1 MITIPTVLILGAG
14 ASSHIGYPVGDGFI
28 KDIIDVPINRLMDSM
43 YTVEQ
48 IKDFRLRLSRYASY
62 SIDEFLEKNRELE
75 DIGKSFIAHS
85 LKTYEME
92 DKLFPPYDSGWYQYL
107 FNSMLT
113 SSVEDLV
120 NNKITIITF
129 NYDRSLEAY
138 LHNTIMYRFKI
149 SKNESAEILKKIK
162 IIHMHGILGE
172 YPDVPYSQNLEPGF
186 DDLDLAA
193 KFFRKITGSIKII
206 YEIKD
211 NADTFCSIEF
221 EEANKALQESE
232 KIYFLGFGFHEDNI
246 RRFRFFSE
254 DSLKGKEVKSTFSGI
269 ANRELYRI
277 LKMLSAY
284 GIGNIFHSSTCICS
298 SFFREI
304 GSLE

>member
-14 ASSHIGYPVGDGFI
+14 ASSHIGYPVGYGLI
-28 KDIIDVPINRLMDSM
+28 NDVITVQITRLIDSM

-85 LKTYEME
+85 LKRYELE
-92 DKLFPPYDSGWYQYL
+92 DKLFPPHVSDGWYQYL

-149 SKNESAEILKKIK
+149 SKNESSELLKKIK
-162 IIHMHGILGE
+162 IIHMHGVLGE

-193 KFFRKITGSIKII
+193 GFFRKITGSIKII
-206 YEIKD
+206 YEIKE
-211 NADTFCSIEF
+211 NKDTFCSIEF
-221 EEANKALQESE
+221 ENANKALQESE

-254 DSLKGKEVKSTFSGI
+254 NSLKGKEVRATFKGI
-269 ANRELYRI
+269 GNRELHRV

-284 GIGNIFHSSTCICS
+284 GIGNIFHPTSCNN
-298 SFFREI
+298 FFKEF